1 MVFNVMKHKLKKLII
16 LIYLLLL
23 SLISSNIYATE
34 TITFW
39 YGASPDEKTAYEKL
53 IKDFEKANPDIKVNG
68 VLVPQS
74 YVERKL
80 ILSIAGE
87 VPPDVVRFYAHLG
100 GNMMS
105 KNALLS
111 LDEFIEKDKTFNIDD
126 FYPSALNQNRY
137 KGRLYGMPWILSP
150 NALYYNKK
158 LLKKAGF
165 SHPPKTHE
173 ELLKCALK
181 LTEKDK
187 DGNITKLGYGDFLYN
202 PNNFALY
209 LWQEGGELIDS
220 ETHKAAFNS
229 QEGKNAL
236 KFMQS
241 FIKKEAGNTKN
252 IQNFTSNFKGN
263 VNDPFGKEVIAMR
276 VDSPYKVA
284 IYKKNFPD
292 LDFGIAAVPYSKY
305 QASEIVGNSLIIPRT
320 SKHKEA
326 AWKFIKFATE
336 KKQITDVCLAG
347 GRIPARRSAAMD
359 PKFYSDPIYKGFI
372 DQIDCGK
379 SIPIIPGWNEAN
391 DALARELEK
400 FLTEGQSVEDTLAK
414 GEKTVNKIIS
424 DADEDMSSYRTVNW
438 KTVIFTAVIC
448 FLIFLTYWIYYT
460 LKNTKTKESKKA
472 AATFYMF
479 LLPWIIGFTVLTLG
493 SVIASFVISF
503 TKWDVLTPGHFIGF
517 RNFSELF
524 ADPRFLKSIWV
535 TFVYTVWAVPLSV
548 VFGLFISLILSK
560 GIKGIAVFR
569 AMYYMPS
576 IISGV
581 ATSILW
587 INIFSPNG
595 LFNNFLNLKI
605 VPWIANGHFQWIAMY
620 PNKDGWL
627 ITPSLVLPAFI
638 IMSVWAVGSSIIVYL
653 AAIQG
658 VPEQLYEAADIDGA
672 SHTKQFFA
680 VTLPLISPAVF
691 YQLITGIIFSLQMFT
706 QAFILNSGTGGPEDS
721 GLFYGLYLY
730 NNAFQYLNLGKASA
744 MAWMLFIVV
753 MIVTFINFKLANKWV
768 YYDGGK

>member
-1 MVFNVMKHKLKKLII
+1 MKTRTVLFIIFAII
-16 LIYLLLL
+16 L
-23 SLISSNIYATE
+23 SVCVYATE

-53 IKDFEKANPDIKVNG
+53 IKDFEKENPDIKVNA

-111 LDEFIEKDKTFNIDD
+111 LDKFIENDKDFQIED
-126 FYPSALNQNRY
+126 FYPAALDQNRY
-137 KGRLYGMPWILSP
+137 RGKLYGMPWILSP
-150 NALYYNKK
+150 NALFYNKK
-158 LLKKAGF
+158 LLKKAGY
-165 SHPPKTHE
+165 SKPPKTHE

-187 DGNITKLGYGDFLYN
+187 NGNITKLGYGDFLYN

-209 LWQEGGELIDS
+209 LWQEGGELVNP
-220 ETHKAAFNS
+220 ETHKASFNS
-229 QEGKNAL
+229 PYGRKAL
-236 KFMQS
+236 QFMSS
-241 FIKKEAGNTKN
+241 FIKKEAGETKN

-276 VDSPYKVA
+276 VDQPYKVA

-305 QASEIVGNSLIIPRT
+305 QACEIVGNSLIIPRT
-320 SKHKEA
+320 SKHAKA
-326 AWKFIKFATE
+326 AWKFIKFATSKE
-336 KKQITDVCLAG
+336 EMINVCLAG
-347 GRIPARRSAAMD
+347 GRIPARKSAALD
-359 PKFYSDPIYKGFI
+359 TRFYSDPIYRGFI
-372 DQIDCGK
+372 DQIDYGK
-379 SIPIIPGWNEAN
+379 SIPIVPGWNEAN
-391 DALARELEK
+391 DALAREMEK
-400 FLTEGQSVEDTLAK
+400 FLTQGQSIEDTLK
-414 GEKTVNKIIS
+414 NGEKNVNAIIAA
-424 DADEDMSSYRTVNW
+424 ADEDMSSFATVNW
-438 KTVIFTAVIC
+438 KAIIITAVIC
-448 FLIFLTYWIYYT
+448 LLIFLIFWTVYT
-460 LKNTKTKESKKA
+460 LRNTKTNQARKEA
-472 AATFYMF
+472 GTFYMF
-479 LLPWIIGFTVLTLG
+479 LLPWIIGFLVLTLG
-493 SVIASFVISF
+493 SVIASLVISF
-503 TKWDVLTPGHFIGF
+503 TKWDVLTPGHFVGW
-517 RNFSELF
+517 RNFAELF

-535 TFVYTVWAVPLSV
+535 TFFYTVWAVPLSV
-548 VFGLFISLILSK
+548 VFGLFVSMLLAK
-560 GIKGIAVFR
+560 GIKGVAIFR
-569 AMYYMPS
+569 ALYYMPS

-587 INIFSPNG
+587 INIFGPKG
-595 LFNNFLNLKI
+595 LLNNFLSLKI
-605 VPWIANGHFQWIAMY
+605 VPWIQDGHFAWIAMY
-620 PNKDGWL
+620 PNSDGWL
-627 ITPSLVLPAFI
+627 ITPELVLPAFI
-638 IMSVWAVGSSIIVYL
+638 IMSVWAVGSSMIVYL

-658 VPEQLYEAADIDGA
+658 VPEAVYEAADIDGA
-672 SHTKQFFA
+672 NSVKQFFKI
-680 VTLPLISPAVF
+680 TLPLISPAIF

-768 YYDGGK
+768 YYESNK

>member
-1 MVFNVMKHKLKKLII
+1 MKTRTVLFII
-16 LIYLLLL
+16 LTIIL
-23 SLISSNIYATE
+23 SVCVYATE

-53 IKDFEKANPDIKVNG
+53 IKDFEKENPDIKVNA

-111 LDEFIEKDKTFNIDD
+111 LDKFIENDKDFQIED
-126 FYPSALNQNRY
+126 FYPAALDQNRY
-137 KGRLYGMPWILSP
+137 RGKLYGMPWILSP
-150 NALYYNKK
+150 NALFYNKK
-158 LLKKAGF
+158 LLKKAGY
-165 SHPPKTHE
+165 STPPKTHD

-187 DGNITKLGYGDFLYN
+187 NGNITKLGYGDFLYN

-209 LWQEGGELIDS
+209 LWQEGGELVNP
-220 ETHKAAFNS
+220 ETHKATFNS
-229 QEGKNAL
+229 PYGRKAL
-236 KFMQS
+236 QFMSS
-241 FIKKEAGNTKN
+241 FIKKEAGETKN

-276 VDSPYKVA
+276 VDQPYKVA

-305 QASEIVGNSLIIPRT
+305 QACEIVGNSLIIPRT
-320 SKHKEA
+320 SKHAEA
-326 AWKFIKFATE
+326 AWKFIKFATSKE
-336 KKQITDVCLAG
+336 EMINVCLAG
-347 GRIPARRSAAMD
+347 GRIPARKSAALD
-359 PKFYSDPIYKGFI
+359 TRFYSDPIYRGFI
-372 DQIDCGK
+372 DQIDYGK
-379 SIPIIPGWNEAN
+379 SIPIVPGWNEAN
-391 DALARELEK
+391 DALAREMEK
-400 FLTEGQSVEDTLAK
+400 FLTQGQSVEDTLK
-414 GEKTVNKIIS
+414 NGEKNVNAIIAA
-424 DADEDMSSYRTVNW
+424 ADEDMSSFATVNW
-438 KTVIFTAVIC
+438 IAIIITVVIC
-448 FLIFLTYWIYYT
+448 LLVFLILWTVYT
-460 LKNTKTKESKKA
+460 LRNTKTNQTRKEA
-472 AATFYMF
+472 GTFYMF
-479 LLPWIIGFTVLTLG
+479 LLPWIIGFLIFTLG
-493 SVIASFVISF
+493 SVIASLVISF
-503 TKWDVLTPGHFIGF
+503 TKWDVLTPGHFVGW
-517 RNFSELF
+517 RNFAELF

-535 TFVYTVWAVPLSV
+535 TFFYTVWAVPLSV
-548 VFGLFISLILSK
+548 VFGLFVSMLLAK
-560 GIKGIAVFR
+560 GIKGVAIFR
-569 AMYYMPS
+569 ALYYMPS

-587 INIFSPNG
+587 INIFGPKG
-595 LFNNFLNLKI
+595 LLNNFLSLKI
-605 VPWIANGHFQWIAMY
+605 VPWIQDGHFAWIAMY
-620 PNKDGWL
+620 PNSDGWL
-627 ITPSLVLPAFI
+627 ITPELVLPAFI
-638 IMSVWAVGSSIIVYL
+638 IMSVWAVGSSMIVYL

-658 VPEQLYEAADIDGA
+658 VPEAVYEAADIDGA
-672 SHTKQFFA
+672 NSVKQFFKI
-680 VTLPLISPAVF
+680 TLPLISPAIF

-768 YYDGGK
+768 YYESNK